1 MSEISLSWLVRRAAC
16 YALVACPIFGLAFGA
31 GWAWLV
37 GAPAFWLGVIVTTL
51 WTEGRFIKIER

>member
-31 GWAWLV
+31 GLTWWV
-37 GAPAFWLGVIVTTL
+37 GAPAFWLGVILTTL
-51 WTEGRFIKIER
+51 WVDGWFKIER